1 MDSEHR
7 SYHCRCVLLF
17 AARENPSKAQKANQ
31 TLNGSSAGRE
41 DTHWLQHGDRVV
53 LFTMDRVPYTVCPL
67 GVHTSDFQIRPDEA
81 APYRDDGY
89 FFNTP

>member
-31 TLNGSSAGRE
+31 TLNGSSAGFAKHSRQQKIQDVFE
-41 DTHWLQHGDRVV
+41 RN
-53 LFTMDRVPYTVCPL
+53 
-67 GVHTSDFQIRPDEA
+67 VHVE
-81 APYRDDGY
+81 
-89 FFNTP
+89 